1 MHMQDA
7 FFVDQ
12 QKIGTWKDIGYTSP
26 TSTNF
31 KYEETEGSAPQWK
44 ATAQFDTDGKCTAD
58 EQVWK
63 VSVAK
68 ASKTVKYTAEGC
80 TALTPN
86 FDKIG
91 SGS

>member
-1 MHMQDA
+1 MQDA
-7 FFVDQ
+7 YFVDQ
-12 QKIGTWKDIGYTSP
+12 QEIGSWKDIGYTSP
-26 TSTNF
+26 SSTNF
-31 KYEETEGSAPQWK
+31 KYDEATAAPQWT

-63 VSVAK
+63 VSVSK
-68 ASKTVKYTAEGC
+68 ASKTVSYKAEGC

-91 SGS
+91 SSK